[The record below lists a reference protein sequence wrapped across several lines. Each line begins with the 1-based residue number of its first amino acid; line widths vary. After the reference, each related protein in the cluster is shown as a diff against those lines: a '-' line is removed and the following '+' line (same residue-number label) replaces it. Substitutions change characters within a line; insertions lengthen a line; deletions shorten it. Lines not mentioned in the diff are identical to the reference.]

1 MSSMV
6 TGAETAE
13 LLARVPLFADLS
25 RDELQRL
32 AAVAVPR
39 NYADGEVIFREGDT
53 GATCFIIRT
62 GSARVTRSH
71 RDGRAI
77 TLAEL
82 RPGDIFGDLAMFGG
96 EKRSATVEACEDS
109 TAVALLASDLRSLL
123 RSDSDI
129 AFKMLSAM
137 ADRVRTGND
146 RISQRSFQGVAGRV
160 AGTLLNRVEARR
172 AEGEV
177 EGDIEVHATQSE
189 IAQLAGSSR
198 ESASR
203 FLATLEREGVVTCGR
218 GKVVVHDPETLR
230 NYIH

>member
-1 MSSMV
+1 MV
-6 TGAETAE
+6 TGEETAE
-13 LLARVPLFADLS
+13 LLARVPMFADLS
-25 RDELQRL
+25 RDELKRL
-32 AAVAVPR
+32 AAVGVPR
-39 NYADGEVIFREGDT
+39 TYASGEVIFREGDT
-53 GATCFIIRT
+53 GATCFVIRS

-71 RDGRAI
+71 HDGRAI

-82 RPGDIFGDLAMFGG
+82 RPGDMFGDLAMFGG

-137 ADRVRTGND
+137 ADRVRTAND

-177 EGDIEVHATQSE
+177 EGDVEVHATQSE

>member
-1 MSSMV
+1 MI
-6 TGAETAE
+6 TGEETAG

-25 RDELQRL
+25 HEELNRL

-53 GATCFIIRT
+53 GATCYVIRT

-71 RDGRAI
+71 HDGRAI

-82 RPGDIFGDLAMFGG
+82 RPGDMFGELAMFGG
-96 EKRSATVEACEDS
+96 ETRSATVEASEDS
-109 TAVALLASDLRSLL
+109 TAVALLASDLRRLL
-123 RSDSDI
+123 RSDPDI
-129 AFKMLSAM
+129 AFKMLAAM
-137 ADRVRTGND
+137 ADRVRTSND
-146 RISQRSFQGVAGRV
+146 RVSQRTFQGVPGRV
-160 AGTLLNRVEARR
+160 ASTLLKQVEARQ
-172 AEGEV
+172 AEGAAD
-177 EGDIEVHATQSE
+177 GDIEVQATQSE

>member
-1 MSSMV
+1 MV
-6 TGAETAE
+6 TGEETAG

-25 RDELQRL
+25 REELQRL

-39 NYADGEVIFREGDT
+39 SYLAGEIIIREGDT
-53 GATCFIIRT
+53 GATCFVIRT

-71 RDGRAI
+71 HDGRSI

-96 EKRSATVEACEDS
+96 ETRSATVEALEDS
-109 TAVALLASDLRSLL
+109 SAVALLASDLRRLL

-137 ADRVRTGND
+137 ADRVRTAND
-146 RISQRSFQGVAGRV
+146 RVSQRTFQGVPGRV
-160 AGTLLNRVEARR
+160 AGTLLKQVEARQ
-172 AEGEV
+172 AEGAA

-203 FLATLEREGVVTCGR
+203 FLATLEREGIVTCGR

>member
-1 MSSMV
+1 MV
-6 TGAETAE
+6 TGEETAE

-25 RDELQRL
+25 HEEVERL

-39 NYADGEVIFREGDT
+39 SYVSGEVIFREGDT
-53 GATCFIIRT
+53 GATCFVLHT

-71 RDGRAI
+71 HDGRAI

-82 RPGDIFGDLAMFGG
+82 RPGDMFGDLAMFGG
-96 EKRSATVEACEDS
+96 ETRSATVEAVEHS
-109 TAVALLASDLRSLL
+109 TAVALLAGDLRRLL

-129 AFKMLSAM
+129 AFKMLSAV
-137 ADRVRTGND
+137 ADRVRTAND
-146 RISQRSFQGVAGRV
+146 RMSQRSFQGVPGRV
-160 AGTLLNRVEARR
+160 AGTLLTQVEARR

-177 EGDIEVHATQSE
+177 DGDVEVHATQSE

-203 FLATLEREGVVTCGR
+203 FLATLEREGIVTCGR
-218 GKVVVHDPETLR
+218 GKVVVHDPDTLR